1 MKDWSNSEIGQRGI
15 WLQAIVV
22 CLIAIATRIPFQSHI
37 LHEFDSV
44 NFALAL
50 ERFDIR
56 LHQPHPPGMF
66 FFFIA
71 IGRGFN
77 AVLHD
82 ANASLVWVSTL
93 AAGFA
98 ASASFLLGT
107 HWFGRY
113 VGWVIAALLITSPL
127 VWFQGEVALSYMLEF
142 LWVLLIVTSCDRL
155 RRGNPVALF
164 TAAALIGLAGG
175 IRPNTLFF
183 LFPLWLAA
191 VGLSLRERKY
201 SIWQPAVAL
210 VVMVLSTGFWLVPM
224 VMLSG
229 GPAAAW
235 DAMQPWLNRHPKD
248 GLGRGFDGIF
258 LNTKIL
264 LTAIAFGMGFSL
276 LPAIWVGWKQRKWL
290 KSLLRYDW
298 RAQALLIWLIPG
310 LTYLIF
316 VHMQRMGHA
325 FTIMPALIIVGGV
338 AIAQASRHLQARWR
352 KAHVLLPLLVC
363 VGNVL
368 LFLGGPGQL
377 DNIPTWATIRNY
389 DTYISE
395 RLTAIRNPCG
405 ICKAA
410 RFPPS
415 ETMVLTR
422 GRNSGIRDFYL
433 RDYQGSSR
441 LTSVGEAPTVVSS
454 PINTLVLFDDNV
466 LRNVAEASGFQP
478 LALPT
483 QGRLR
488 YLRWSDN
495 QQAQVS
501 RSSFQLQPRQK

>member
-1 MKDWSNSEIGQRGI
+1 MKGWINSEAGQRGI
-15 WLQAIVV
+15 WLQAVV
-22 CLIAIATRIPFQSHI
+22 ICLIAIATRIPFHSQI

-71 IGRGFN
+71 IARGFN
-77 AVLHD
+77 AILHD

-93 AAGFA
+93 ATGLA
-98 ASASFLLGT
+98 AAASFLLGT
-107 HWFGRY
+107 RWFGRY
-113 VGWVIAALLITSPL
+113 VGYVIAALLITSPL

-142 LWVLLIVTSCDRL
+142 LWVLLIVASCDRL
-155 RRGNPVALF
+155 RSGNPVALF
-164 TAAALIGLAGG
+164 GAATLIGLAGG

-183 LFPLWLAA
+183 LLPLWLVA
-191 VGLSLRERKY
+191 VGLSLREGKY
-201 SIWQPAVAL
+201 RLWQPAVAL
-210 VVMVLSTGFWLVPM
+210 LVLVGSTAFWLVPM

-229 GPAAAW
+229 GPTASW
-235 DAMQPWLNRHPKD
+235 EAMQPWLNRHPKD
-248 GLGRGFDGIF
+248 GLGRGFDGVF
-258 LNTKIL
+258 LNTKIVL
-264 LTAIAFGMGFSL
+264 SAIAFGMGFSL
-276 LPAIWVGWKQRKWL
+276 LPAIWVGWKQRQWL
-290 KSLLRYDW
+290 KSLLRHDW
-298 RAQALLIWLIPG
+298 RAQALLIWIVPG
-310 LTYLIF
+310 LSYLIF

-325 FTIMPALIIVGGV
+325 FTIMPALIVIGGV
-338 AIAQASRHLQARWR
+338 AIAQASQHLKPRWR
-352 KAHVLLPLLVC
+352 NAHLLLPLLVC
-363 VGNVL
+363 VGNIL

-377 DNIPTWATIRNY
+377 DNIPTWATIHNY

-395 RLTAIRNPCG
+395 RLTAIRD
-405 ICKAA
+405 
-410 RFPPS
+410 RFPPG

-433 RDYQGSSR
+433 RDYPGSSR
-441 LTSVGEAPTVVSS
+441 LTSVGEELTIVSS

-466 LRNVAEASGFQP
+466 LRNIAEASGFQP

-488 YLRWSDN
+488 YIRWSAN

-501 RSSFQLQPRQK
+501 RSAFQLQPRQK